1 MVRYGRQPQKLPERI
16 SFWKC
21 SFCKKFVKMFI
32 TTLTKDPAIKLL
44 RTSVTCKWVSCLK
57 YCLENL
63 SDPFLYSIKIK
74 MILIISKG
82 LKIIFILSLL
92 RMNSNLNG
100 TNITKVGVLL
110 L

>member
-1 MVRYGRQPQKLPERI
+1 
-16 SFWKC
+16 
-21 SFCKKFVKMFI
+21 
-32 TTLTKDPAIKLL
+32 
-44 RTSVTCKWVSCLK
+44 
-57 YCLENL
+57 
-63 SDPFLYSIKIK
+63 